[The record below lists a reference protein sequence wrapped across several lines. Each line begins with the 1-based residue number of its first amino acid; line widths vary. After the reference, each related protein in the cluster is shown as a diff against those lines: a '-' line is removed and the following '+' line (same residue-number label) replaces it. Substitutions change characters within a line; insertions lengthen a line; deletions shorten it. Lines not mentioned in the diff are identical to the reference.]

1 MVKLLDNSRVLVIV
15 CFILLAINTDTYAQS
30 FLTKEYLEY
39 TYKVKVG
46 CQHQLTFTP
55 KNNPANE

>member
-1 MVKLLDNSRVLVIV
+1 MVKLLVNSRVPVIV
-15 CFILLAINTDTYAQS
+15 CFILLAINTDIYAQS
-30 FLTKEYLEY
+30 FLTQEYPEC
-39 TYKVKVG
+39 TYKVNVG